1 MNPTPP
7 PVKQRPNPP
16 VEKQQNPSPDV
27 RPRKQ
32 YEQDYEREDK
42 YQPPPG
48 SGGTTRR
55 PDAPGS
61 ELTGPG
67 DARVD
72 E

>member
-7 PVKQRPNPP
+7 PVEQQPNPP
-16 VEKQQNPSPDV
+16 VEDQTNPSPGA

-32 YEQDYEREDK
+32 YEQDYERENK

-48 SGGTTRR
+48 SGGTTR
-55 PDAPGS
+55 PDTPATDLS
-61 ELTGPG
+61 GPG